1 MPSALASLVRSL
13 KRRAKPNELIT
24 VMPVEMDFVSG
35 GTLVNVDF
43 QLDSPEDDDDEV
55 ISCVFRILYV
65 SFALM
70 VYLLQCRR
78 LLCYP

>member
-1 MPSALASLVRSL
+1 MPSASASLVRSL

-55 ISCVFRILYV
+55 ISYVFCISCVPL
-65 SFALM
+65 ALK
-70 VYLLQCRR
+70 VCLL
-78 LLCYP
+78 